1 MNLPNKITL
10 IRIILIPIMVFL
22 YLATFIPYG
31 KLIALAVF
39 ILAACTDFID
49 GMIARKYG
57 LVTNLGKF
65 LDPIADKLLTASA
78 LLLVVCDMTLP
89 PPYGVIIA
97 IIILGRE
104 LIISAFRQVAAT
116 KNFVMAADKWGKI
129 KTIFQDIA
137 LPALFFLSLI
147 YQYSWFSESFVN
159 VYEIICH
166 LLILIATILTIIS
179 GINYLV
185 KNWAVLKTDKND
197 VAVKEVSNKED
208 IRKDSKE
215 DKGEENGR

>member
-1 MNLPNKITL
+1 MNLPSRITL
-10 IRIILIPIMVFL
+10 LRIFLIPIMVFL
-22 YLATFIPYG
+22 YLASFIPYG

-39 ILAACTDFID
+39 ILAACTDFLD

-89 PPYGVIIA
+89 PPYGVIVA

-116 KNFVMAADKWGKI
+116 KNFVMAADKWGKV

-137 LPALFFLSLI
+137 LPALMVLSLI
-147 YQYSWFSESFVN
+147 YQYSWFSQTFVF
-159 VYEIICH
+159 VFEIICYS
-166 LLILIATILTIIS
+166 LIGIATLLTIIS
-179 GINYLV
+179 GCNYII
-185 KNWAVLKTDKND
+185 KNFNVLK
-197 VAVKEVSNKED
+197 EE
-208 IRKDSKE
+208 
-215 DKGEENGR
+215 KGEENGR

>member
-1 MNLPNKITL
+1 MNLPNRITL
-10 IRIILIPIMVFL
+10 VRIFLIPIMVFL
-22 YLATFIPYG
+22 YLASFIPYG

-39 ILAACTDFID
+39 ILAACTDFLD

-65 LDPIADKLLTASA
+65 LDPIADKLLTASV

-89 PPYGVIIA
+89 PPYGVIVA

-116 KNFVMAADKWGKI
+116 KNFVMAADKWGKV

-137 LPALFFLSLI
+137 LPALMFLSLI
-147 YQYSWFSESFVN
+147 YQYSWFSQTFVF
-159 VYEIICH
+159 VFEIICYS
-166 LLILIATILTIIS
+166 LIGIATLLTIIS
-179 GINYLV
+179 GCNYII
-185 KNWAVLKTDKND
+185 KNFNVLK
-197 VAVKEVSNKED
+197 EE
-208 IRKDSKE
+208 
-215 DKGEENGR
+215 KGEENGR